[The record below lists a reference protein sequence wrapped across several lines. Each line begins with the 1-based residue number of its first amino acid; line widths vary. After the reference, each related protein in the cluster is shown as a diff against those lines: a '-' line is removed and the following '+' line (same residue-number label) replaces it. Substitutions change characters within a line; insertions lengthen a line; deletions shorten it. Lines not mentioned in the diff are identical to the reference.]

1 VTAVLRNTFSKDPFV
16 TVTGD
21 GSSLNETRQGGIPEE
36 VADWAALAY
45 LTECALAPIRHLR
58 PADAGVCAS
67 RCGGGASDSKTLPE
81 TFKNDAHLTTF
92 LTGRGLSGMVRVSDV
107 PHRICRRF
115 TPSWTQAAGM
125 PNPRMLC
132 TL

>member
-1 VTAVLRNTFSKDPFV
+1 MTAVLRNTFSKDPFV

-67 RCGGGASDSKTLPE
+67 RSGGGASDSKTLPE
-81 TFKNDAHLTTF
+81 YSPRPACDGGGHCATA
-92 LTGRGLSGMVRVSDV
+92 G
-107 PHRICRRF
+107 
-115 TPSWTQAAGM
+115 TPTQNAAYACGV
-125 PNPRMLC
+125 
-132 TL
+132 